1 MKKIFVLIF
10 ICLLVLCGCGKEEV
24 VDSPVDDNTP
34 NQTNKDTSLEK
45 NIITSEVALFNGEFN
60 DRNIVLKVRNNNDKP
75 VYLNYAFEVFDKNK
89 TKLYNKEVNVRVG
102 SNDEAYVVAIQDLE
116 ESSFETYTY
125 KMNILDEKLEDYSL
139 IKGSIKSDYT
149 NDGKSII
156 VTFSNTGTRVTT
168 VYGLLF
174 FYKGNS
180 LVAVKDVTSYNLI
193 PYKVDNIKVSYPLKS
208 VSKIIS
214 FDNVKLV
221 VNEVSTEL

>member
-156 VTFSNTGTRVTT
+156 VTLYLS
-168 VYGLLF
+168 
-174 FYKGNS
+174 S
-180 LVAVKDVTSYNLI
+180 L
-193 PYKVDNIKVSYPLKS
+193 YP
-208 VSKIIS
+208 
-214 FDNVKLV
+214 
-221 VNEVSTEL
+221 VN